1 MNKQEAIK
9 LIQEIN
15 QGIFNSTGRTSVY
28 IDSIVEI
35 INQIEEPQKVT
46 VPKFVA
52 EWYENNKFNLED
64 HIWSLISSINDKT
77 PGDEFTKWFDG
88 NYDSIQ
94 TLINMRQFGY
104 EIKQE
109 KLYTVEI
116 PNPSSDNLTV
126 LEKLDD
132 GTVVISQMDSFPVD
146 WRNHTEYHLTESE
159 IKKDFEWALQFK
171 KEVK

>member
-1 MNKQEAIK
+1 MNKQKAIK
-9 LIQEIN
+9 IIQQMA
-15 QGIFNSTGRTSVY
+15 QGEFYRTGRRSVH
-28 IDSIVEI
+28 IDKIVEL
-35 INQIEEPQKVT
+35 INQIDEPQKAT

-52 EWYENNKFNLED
+52 EWYESNKFNLED
-64 HIWSLISSINDKT
+64 HISSLIISINDKT
-77 PGDEFTKWFDG
+77 YSDEFTKWFDD

-94 TLINMRQFGY
+94 TLINVKQFGY

-146 WRNHTEYHLTESE
+146 WRNHTEYQLTETE
-159 IKKDFEWALQFK
+159 IRKYFEWAWQFA
-171 KEVK
+171 KEVE